1 MKDKNSAAWFIAI
14 LIIILVGQWYIGRA
28 VVESPGG
35 VSPWPAVFLLAAGA
49 MGLLLANEPR
59 PDEDAQPETAAAPDE
74 TPIDS
79 RDDNDMAAS
88 AAVVPAAAAPASPG
102 AHALHALPP
111 LPAGRRGTALIAVVA
126 LIGFVLWRIPLM
138 ARDAN
143 YWPVFL
149 AWLAAILLFLTAV
162 GQPGEGG
169 AAHGRLRA
177 REWLRDR
184 RGLLLVVGAL
194 AALALA
200 LRVWR
205 IGDIPFTLSGDEA
218 SQGLDA
224 LKFSAG
230 EWRNPF
236 TTGWLGVPTM
246 SFIYNSLSLALTGP
260 TIAGLRLPWALVG
273 TATVIATFLLVR
285 QLFHTGLAALTA
297 FLVAVYHYHIHFSR
311 LGSNQIADP
320 FFMALALLFL
330 YRGLDR
336 GRRLDWALSGV
347 VAGLAMYV
355 YAGARLTPLVLAAVL
370 GYLFLIAP
378 RKFWAEHRGGVA
390 VLAAAALITA
400 APMLQYAARFPDD
413 FNARVNEV
421 GIIQSGW
428 LENEVAGGRSMAS
441 ALFDQFQRAAL
452 AFNTYPDRTVW
463 YGLTEPLLDPLFG
476 AIFLMGMLYALAQ
489 LLNPPRGA
497 RVAPMVAWWWGGMI
511 LGGMLTEAPPSSQRL
526 ITLSVPAMFFIAYVL
541 WDLVALGRRAWPGFP
556 RRAALGGMALLFA
569 FISLTTYFVEFTP
582 QRIYGGANA
591 ELATTI
597 APQLNALKDDHSFF
611 MVAPPAMYWGFATL
625 PYLVPDA
632 AAQDIEGPLTDPRTQ
647 GFAPSGRGLVYIVHP
662 NRAAE
667 LDLLRAA
674 FPNGEERAIVSGGVD
689 GRMLGTL
696 YVVPPG
702 IH

>member
-1 MKDKNSAAWFIAI
+1 MKDKKAAAWFIAI

-28 VVESPGG
+28 VIESPGG

-59 PDEDAQPETAAAPDE
+59 ADEDAMAEPTADDDAAASNESP
-74 TPIDS
+74 
-79 RDDNDMAAS
+79 
-88 AAVVPAAAAPASPG
+88 AVPP
-102 AHALHALPP
+102 ALPAHVYALQALP
-111 LPAGRRGTALIAVVA
+111 VLPAGWRTKSLLLVALLIA
-126 LIGFVLWRIPLM
+126 FVLWRIPLM
-138 ARDAN
+138 TRDAN

-149 AWLAAILLFLTAV
+149 AWLAAILLFLAAV
-162 GQPGEGG
+162 RQPDEDGVAGS
-169 AAHGRLRA
+169 RLRA
-177 REWLRDR
+177 REWLRAH
-184 RGLLLVVGAL
+184 RGLLLGVGAL
-194 AALALA
+194 AALALV

-273 TATVIATFLLVR
+273 AATVVATFLLVR

-297 FLVAVYHYHIHFSR
+297 FLVAVYHFHIHFSR

-347 VAGLAMYV
+347 VTGLAMYV

-378 RKFWAEHRGGVA
+378 RKFRAEHGGGVA
-390 VLAAAALITA
+390 ALVAAALITA

-428 LENEVAGGRSMAS
+428 LANEAANGRPMAT

-463 YGLTEPLLDPLFG
+463 YGLPGPLLDPLFG

-489 LLNPPRGA
+489 LLNPRQGA
-497 RVAPMVAWWWGGMI
+497 RVVPMVAWWWGGMI

-526 ITLSVPAMFFIAYVL
+526 ITLSVPAMFFVAYVL
-541 WDLVALGRRAWPGFP
+541 WDLVALGGRAWPGFP
-556 RRAALGGMALLFA
+556 RRAVLGGMALLFA

-597 APQLNALKDDHSFF
+597 APELNALKADHSFF
-611 MVAPPAMYWGFATL
+611 MLAPPHMYWGFATL

-632 AAQDIEGPLTDPRTQ
+632 TAQDVEEPLTDPRAQ
-647 GFAPSGRGLVYIVHP
+647 GFAPSGRGLVYIIHP
-662 NRAAE
+662 TRAAE

-674 FPNGEERAIVSGGVD
+674 FPDGEERPVVSGGAD
-689 GRMLGTL
+689 GRVLGTL

-702 IH
+702 VH